1 MADKKKASPTPEGSK
16 GKKELLDS
24 LAIEAFKDLVDS
36 IQSEIKPYLATEG
49 EMVLGNE
56 VSVNRAFLI
65 KINKFLEGRN
75 KNHDLALETITACRK
90 EIEKFRKDKK
100 KRDEELVIHKA
111 SIVNLNE
118 RVEFLEKEFPILC
131 NKRNEDFHT
140 LTVISEKQRSFIEE
154 TNAKLKRKG
163 I

>member
-1 MADKKKASPTPEGSK
+1 
-16 GKKELLDS
+16 
-24 LAIEAFKDLVDS
+24 
-36 IQSEIKPYLATEG
+36 
-49 EMVLGNE
+49 MVLGNE

-65 KINKFLEGRN
+65 KINKLLEVRN
-75 KNHDLALETITACRK
+75 KNYDLAPETITTCRK
-90 EIEKFRKDKK
+90 EIEKLRKDKK
-100 KRDEELVIHKA
+100 RGNEELVIHKA

-140 LTVISEKQRSFIEE
+140 LKVISEKQRSFIEE

>member
-1 MADKKKASPTPEGSK
+1 MPNKKNTPSSHGESK
-16 GKKELLDS
+16 GKETLDS
-24 LAIEAFKDLVDS
+24 LAIAAFKDLVDS
-36 IQSEIKPYLATEG
+36 VQSEIKPYLNTEC

-65 KINKFLEGRN
+65 KINKLIEGRN
-75 KNHDLALETITACRK
+75 KNYDLALETITACRK
-90 EIEKFRKDKK
+90 EIEKLRKDKK
-100 KRDEELVIHKA
+100 KREEELVIHKA

-140 LTVISEKQRSFIEE
+140 LTVIGHKQRDFIEQ
-154 TNAKLKRKG
+154 TNAKLKKRG
-163 I
+163 F

>member
-1 MADKKKASPTPEGSK
+1 MTDKKNTPSSHGESK
-16 GKKELLDS
+16 EKETLDS
-24 LAIEAFKDLVDS
+24 LAIAAFKDLVDS

-56 VSVNRAFLI
+56 VAVNRASLI
-65 KINKFLEGRN
+65 KINQALEVRN
-75 KNHDLALETITACRK
+75 ENYDLALETITACRK
-90 EIEKFRKDKK
+90 EIEKLRKDKK
-100 KRDEELVIHKA
+100 KGEEELVIHKA